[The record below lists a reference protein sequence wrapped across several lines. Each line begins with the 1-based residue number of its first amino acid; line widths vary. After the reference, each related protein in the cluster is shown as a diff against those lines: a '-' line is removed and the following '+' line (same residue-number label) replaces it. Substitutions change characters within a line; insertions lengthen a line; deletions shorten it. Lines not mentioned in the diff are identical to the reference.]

1 MKITSIPQFARNA
14 GRATEVLS
22 ILSKYGLADWISRMN
37 IRFIK
42 GIFNWSS
49 RTDLANLT
57 TEARIRL
64 AMTELGTTF
73 IKLGQVL
80 STRAD
85 LVGPALAAELSK
97 LQAHVRADSVETVRA
112 TILEEL
118 GKPVE
123 ELFADFDDTAMAS
136 ASIAQ
141 VHRATLTDGTPAVVK
156 VQHPRISERIRND
169 LDILAG
175 LAELAEKYIDEIRPY
190 QPRAVV
196 KEFERTLLRELDFGR
211 ELRNLQRFIENFADD
226 ETVRFPKPYPQL
238 STNKVLVMD
247 RLEGRTFAEID
258 KAGAAAEGEEIARKG
273 ARVFLEMIFGDG
285 FYHADPHPGNLL
297 VLSNGVIGILDVGM
311 VYQLTPTLR
320 EDMEDLLIAISN
332 INPEQLSSTL
342 IRLCSPE
349 GVREPAGF
357 GADVADFV
365 GYYQGQPLNRLDISG
380 ALNEIMQ
387 IIRNHKLIL
396 PSSFAMM
403 LRVLVVLE
411 GTSRLLHPQ
420 FKLAEVIGPFAEK
433 MVRDRLS
440 PMRQVRRLRSA
451 VIDWQDLFA
460 KLPDQFRDLVQKARS
475 GRVEIQL
482 EHHHL
487 ERSVNRMVLGIITAA
502 LLLGSS
508 IMWAQRAEPV
518 IFGVSLAGALGFL
531 VSIINSGLLIR
542 SILRSRKFDG

>member
-14 GRATEVLS
+14 GRATEVLT

-42 GIFNWSS
+42 GIFNWGS

-85 LVGPALAAELSK
+85 LVGPPLAAELSK
-97 LQAHVRADSVETVRA
+97 LQAHVRPDPVETVRA

-123 ELFADFDDTAMAS
+123 ELFADFDDVAMAS

-141 VHRATLTDGTPAVVK
+141 VHRATMKDGTPVVVK

-175 LAELAEKYIDEIRPY
+175 LAELAEKYIEEIRPY

-226 ETVRFPKPYPQL
+226 PTVRFPKPYSQL

-247 RLEGRTFAEID
+247 RLEGRTFAEVD
-258 KAGAAAEGEEIARKG
+258 KADAGGEGEAIAKHG
-273 ARVFLEMIFGDG
+273 ARVFLEMIFRDG

-297 VLSNGVIGILDVGM
+297 ILPHGIIGILDVGM
-311 VYQLTPTLR
+311 VYQLTPPLR
-320 EDMEDLLIAISN
+320 EDMEDLLIAISKVN
-332 INPEQLSSTL
+332 AEQLSSTL
-342 IRLCSPE
+342 IHLCSPE

-365 GYYQGQPLNRLDISG
+365 GYYQGLPLNRLDISN
-380 ALNEIMQ
+380 ALNEIMA

-396 PSSFAMM
+396 PTSFAML

-420 FKLAEVIGPFAEK
+420 FKLAEVIGPYAET
-433 MVRDRLS
+433 MITERLS
-440 PMRQVRRLRSA
+440 PMRQVRRLRAA

-460 KLPDQFRDLVQKARS
+460 RMPDQFRDLMQKIQT
-475 GRVEIQL
+475 GRVEMQL

-487 ERSVNRMVLGIITAA
+487 EPSVNRLVLGIITAA

-508 IMWAQRAEPV
+508 ILWAQQAEPV
-518 IFGVSLAGALGFL
+518 IYHVSLAGALGFL
-531 VSIINSGLLIR
+531 VSIINSALLVR
-542 SILRSRKFDG
+542 SILRSRYFDG